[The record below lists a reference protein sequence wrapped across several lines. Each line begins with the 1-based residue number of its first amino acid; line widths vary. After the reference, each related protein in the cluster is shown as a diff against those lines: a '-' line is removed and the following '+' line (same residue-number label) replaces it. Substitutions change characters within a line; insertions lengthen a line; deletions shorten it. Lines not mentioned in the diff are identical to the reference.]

1 MSSNP
6 LLKSS
11 PNIACK
17 ESVYQ
22 RYDHQ
27 VQTNTVISPGADGAL
42 IRIKG
47 NQDSMKVLHL
57 VLKRK
62 YFERIYNKSKRVEYR
77 DFTSYWQRRLEGKH
91 FTHIKFQLAYSQNP
105 PTMLVEVTDRNVVN
119 YKDDLAYAFD
129 LGEIVEV
136 KNYRPPTK

>member
-1 MSSNP
+1 
-6 LLKSS
+6 
-11 PNIACK
+11 
-17 ESVYQ
+17 
-22 RYDHQ
+22 
-27 VQTNTVISPGADGAL
+27 
-42 IRIKG
+42 
-47 NQDSMKVLHL
+47 MKVLHL

-91 FTHIKFQLAYSQNP
+91 FTHIKFQLAYSKNP

-136 KNYRPPTK
+136 LNYPPPTTTNNKTS